1 MKGISRA
8 FHTLAEGTDPAESG
22 RARAEADYQTRRAL
36 KLDPD
41 NDEIRKLRD
50 QVIKAQKIERKNHP
64 KDISL
69 S

>member
-22 RARAEADYQTRRAL
+22 RARAEADDQTRRAL

-50 QVIKAQKIERKNHP
+50 QKRKRSNQRIIQKN
-64 KDISL
+64 ISL
-69 S
+69 P